1 MASITLQLVP
11 DFVSTLHSNALS
23 QRCHL
28 TRRPLLLPYQ
38 NVQQRMYKGLPMEA
52 FIDGFREMVSS
63 VDSFSAGP
71 NFYTGTVNHLLRKTR
86 TVALR
91 ARLRG

>member
-1 MASITLQLVP
+1 MATITLQLVP
-11 DFVSTLHSNALS
+11 DF
-23 QRCHL
+23 
-28 TRRPLLLPYQ
+28 
-38 NVQQRMYKGLPMEA
+38 NVQQRMYKSLPMEA

-86 TVALR
+86 TLALR
-91 ARLRG
+91 ARAGLT